1 MMTTMKNLNRYFIVL
16 GATLLLGACSTWSHS
31 EVKQT
36 PSTGAGQATTQSSSQ
51 SSSQSKA
58 VPAPSE
64 AVVKTDPAAIIV
76 SKEDITD
83 RQYKSLGDITV
94 TVNKT
99 TLFHPDPT
107 PALVDKELKEE
118 AAKLGADAVVLVR
131 YGTVGVS
138 FMSWGSLDGQGRAV
152 KFVK

>member
-1 MMTTMKNLNRYFIVL
+1 M
-16 GATLLLGACSTWSHS
+16 
-31 EVKQT
+31 
-36 PSTGAGQATTQSSSQ
+36 SQ
-51 SSSQSKA
+51 SESQSA
-58 VPAPSE
+58 ALPAPAE
-64 AVVKTDPAAIIV
+64 AVVKTDPAAVIV
-76 SKEDITD
+76 TKEDITD
-83 RQYKSLGDITV
+83 RTYKSLGDIKV

-107 PALVDKELKEE
+107 PALVDVELKEE

-138 FMSWGSLDGQGRAV
+138 LFSWGSLDGQGRAV

>member
-1 MMTTMKNLNRYFIVL
+1 MPTIKTMNRYCVIL

-31 EVKQT
+31 EVKPTTSAAGT
-36 PSTGAGQATTQSSSQ
+36 PPAQSAS
-51 SSSQSKA
+51 
-58 VPAPSE
+58 VPAPGKTM
-64 AVVKTDPAAIIV
+64 VKTDPAAIIV
-76 SKEDITD
+76 TKEDITD
-83 RQYKSLGDITV
+83 RKYQSLGDIKV

-99 TLFHPDPT
+99 TLFHDDPT
-107 PALVDKELKEE
+107 PALVDKELREE

>member
-1 MMTTMKNLNRYFIVL
+1 MPTAKLLNRYAVVL
-16 GATLLLGACSTWSHS
+16 GATFLLGACSTWSHS
-31 EVKQT
+31 EVRPT
-36 PSTGAGQATTQSSSQ
+36 TSAGEGQAISQ
-51 SSSQSKA
+51 SESQSA
-58 VPAPSE
+58 ALPAPAE
-64 AVVKTDPAAIIV
+64 AVVKTDPAAVIV
-76 SKEDITD
+76 TKEDITD
-83 RQYKSLGDITV
+83 RTYESLGDIKV

-107 PALVDKELKEE
+107 PALVDVELKEE

-138 FMSWGSLDGQGRAV
+138 LFSWGSLDGQGRAV

>member
-1 MMTTMKNLNRYFIVL
+1 MPTTCNLFRYTAIFSV
-16 GATLLLGACSTWSHS
+16 TLLLGACSTWSHS
-31 EVKQT
+31 EVKPT
-36 PSTGAGQATTQSSSQ
+36 TSAGGGAPAAQSQ
-51 SSSQSKA
+51 SAS
-58 VPAPSE
+58 VPA
-64 AVVKTDPAAIIV
+64 AAAAAQTDPAAIIV
-76 SKEDITD
+76 TREDITD
-83 RQYKSLGDITV
+83 RQYKSLGDIKV

>member
-1 MMTTMKNLNRYFIVL
+1 M
-16 GATLLLGACSTWSHS
+16 
-31 EVKQT
+31 
-36 PSTGAGQATTQSSSQ
+36 SQ
-51 SSSQSKA
+51 SESQSA
-58 VPAPSE
+58 ALPAPAE
-64 AVVKTDPAAIIV
+64 AVVKTDPAAVIV
-76 SKEDITD
+76 TKEDITD
-83 RQYKSLGDITV
+83 RTYESLGDIKV

-107 PALVDKELKEE
+107 PALVDVELKEE

-138 FMSWGSLDGQGRAV
+138 LFSWGSLDGQGRAV